1 MVGAAETST
10 ATSATA
16 SVPRQRSRNCDRAG
30 QTAAKH
36 GKSSGRLDILLA
48 DIKAAATNLY
58 ATMRGIGGVI
68 MAVGL
73 GMCGFKIFFQ
83 HDTENL
89 KSAMLVIGGGV
100 LIMVAPSIVAAVQG
114 MTSGTTQ
121 TFQ

>member
-1 MVGAAETST
+1 MITTMQRQVWNWKVV
-10 ATSATA
+10 TSALCLALVCSAVVHAQGTA
-16 SVPRQRSRNCDRAG
+16 YG
-30 QTAAKH
+30 T
-36 GKSSGRLDILLA
+36 